1 MRLLVSVLGPDE
13 APIALAGGADIVDV
27 KDPAE
32 GALGA
37 AGPATL
43 RALRAIV
50 TPPAELSAAL
60 GDAPQLPGTF
70 ALAAYGA
77 AACGVDYVKV
87 GLLGSRTERAALA
100 LLRAVQ
106 AATDGIGPATRVV
119 AVAYADA
126 ARVGAFPPRLLP
138 ALAREAGLHGVML
151 DTCVKDGTTSI
162 AALGEGA
169 VARFLSAATACGL
182 RAGLAGSLRLEDVA
196 RAAALGADVVGVR
209 GSACEGGRLGRVS
222 AERVRALRAALGLA
236 PVPA

>member
-1 MRLLVSVLGPDE
+1 MSVLGPDE

-37 AGPATL
+37 AEPATL
-43 RALRAIV
+43 RALRALV

-70 ALAAYGA
+70 ALAAHGA
-77 AACGVDYVKV
+77 AACGVDYVKI
-87 GLLGSRTERAALA
+87 GLLGSRGRQEALE

-106 AATDGIGPATRVV
+106 AAAEGIGPATRVV

-126 ARVGAFPPRLLP
+126 ARVGAFPPLLLP
-138 ALAREAGLHGVML
+138 ALAHEAGLHGVML
-151 DTCVKDGTTSI
+151 DTCIKDGTTSI
-162 AALGEGA
+162 AALGESG
-169 VARFLSAATACGL
+169 VAAFLSSARTYGL
-182 RAGLAGSLRLEDVA
+182 LAGLAGSLRPEDVA
-196 RAAALGADVVGVR
+196 RARALGAELVGVR

-222 AERVRALRAALGLA
+222 VARVRALREAVGLTA
-236 PVPA
+236 VPA

>member
-1 MRLLVSVLGPDE
+1 MSVLRPDE

-43 RALRAIV
+43 RALRAVV

-60 GDAPQLPGTF
+60 GDAPMAPGTF
-70 ALAAYGA
+70 ALAAHGA
-77 AACGVDYVKV
+77 AACGVDYVKI
-87 GLLGSRTERAALA
+87 GLLGPCEPQHVLA

-106 AATDGIGPATRVV
+106 AGVAAARPATRVV

-126 ARVGAFPPRLLP
+126 ARVGAFPPLRLP
-138 ALAREAGLHGVML
+138 QLAREAGIHGVML

-162 AALGEGA
+162 AALGESGA
-169 VARFLSAATACGL
+169 AAFLSAARTCGL
-182 RAGLAGSLRLEDVA
+182 LPALAGSLGLAEVA
-196 RAAALGADVVGVR
+196 RAEALGAELVGLR
-209 GSACEGGRLGRVS
+209 GSACAGGRLGQVS
-222 AERVRALRAALGLA
+222 AERVRALRAAAGLV
-236 PVPA
+236 PVSA